1 MTPPRTKRLRSL
13 MQEMLGSPLSQRQ
26 FGLFL
31 RLPQST
37 VNDLERGRRE
47 SGPVSILLD
56 QLESLLARDG
66 VEAARAI
73 VLSGAPIALTPPPT
87 PAAVCLAG
95 ENCPSAAP
103 AAEGAFSGDEFGD
116 ARPMAMQQGFGR
128 FG

>member
-66 VEAARAI
+66 AEAARAI
-73 VLSGAPIALTPPPT
+73 VLSGAPIALAPPT
-87 PAAVCLAG
+87 PASVCLAG

-103 AAEGAFSGDEFGD
+103 AAEGTFSGEDFGR
-116 ARPMAMQQGFGR
+116 AMAMQQGFGR
-128 FG
+128 FE

>member
-66 VEAARAI
+66 AAAARAI
-73 VLSGAPIALTPPPT
+73 VLSGAPIALAPPA
-87 PAAVCLAG
+87 PASSSCAG
-95 ENCPSAAP
+95 DTCPSAAP
-103 AAEGAFSGDEFGD
+103 AAEGAFSGDDFGK

-128 FG
+128 CE